1 MVETCPTEM
10 IKKHCGEMFHSVM
23 LGQNICSKY
32 NRKRIQE
39 LEQRLRMSPIYQN
52 EDCTPSPGVRQ
63 TPDDFKARDE
73 LKLMYT
79 ESGRS
84 HTNFD
89 NQKDLI
95 LTVTESS
102 L

>member
-52 EDCTPSPGVRQ
+52 EDCSPSPGVRQ
-63 TPDDFKARDE
+63 TPDDFKARNSLTCSYYDDLQLRW
-73 LKLMYT
+73 LKKNCKLLHI
-79 ESGRS
+79 SIS
-84 HTNFD
+84 
-89 NQKDLI
+89 I
-95 LTVTESS
+95 A
-102 L
+102 

>member
-52 EDCTPSPGVRQ
+52 EDCSPSPGVRQ
-63 TPDDFKARDE
+63 TPDDFKARNSPN
-73 LKLMYT
+73 K
-79 ESGRS
+79 
-84 HTNFD
+84 NCF
-89 NQKDLI
+89 
-95 LTVTESS
+95 S
-102 L
+102 LDGLEMHALLVFIGIA